1 MDQNTNNSFTSAPQ
15 GGDFS
20 DIIIPNA
27 YATKPKNKNLKKYMI
42 FGVIGLV
49 VLFLIGLIAKAI
61 FVDSRTMSKEEFIQ
75 LAQSDD
81 MMSVDGIENFFYA
94 IYKNDIEVEELFSD
108 EKYNLI
114 RKYEKSLKII
124 KDKLDKKQEISGDN
138 RSRNKYKGFRDE
150 FRSRYTIYVQ
160 AINLYGDFYYS
171 YKNLDIESISKYKNN
186 AEYSGFIEK
195 FEELIEQK
203 KKIKNLLE
211 EQKCIY
217 KNDKI
222 GISDYCVNQGR
233 VESSISDGIYN
244 SADIKK
250 VFYFIYDIDNYDERD
265 NLTVYADNLSN
276 ELR

>member
-27 YATKPKNKNLKKYMI
+27 YATKPKGKNLKKYVI
-42 FGVIGLV
+42 FGAIGAV
-49 VLFLIGLIAKAI
+49 ALILISLIVKAI
-61 FVDSRTMSKEEFIQ
+61 FVDSRTMSKQEFIQ

-250 VFYFIYDIDNYDERD
+250 VFYFIFDIDNYDERD

>member
-1 MDQNTNNSFTSAPQ
+1 MDQNTNNSFTSVPQ

-27 YATKPKNKNLKKYMI
+27 YATKPKGKNLKKYVI
-42 FGVIGLV
+42 FGAIGAV
-49 VLFLIGLIAKAI
+49 ALILISLIVKAI
-61 FVDSRTMSKEEFIQ
+61 FVDSRTMSKQEFIQ

-250 VFYFIYDIDNYDERD
+250 VFYFIFDIDNYDERD

>member
-1 MDQNTNNSFTSAPQ
+1 MNQNTNKSFTSAPQ

-27 YATKPKNKNLKKYMI
+27 YATKPKGKNLKKYVI
-42 FGVIGLV
+42 FGAIGAV
-49 VLFLIGLIAKAI
+49 ALILISLIVKAI
-61 FVDSRTMSKEEFIQ
+61 FVDSRTMSKQEFIQ

-250 VFYFIYDIDNYDERD
+250 VFYFIFDIDNYDERD

>member
-27 YATKPKNKNLKKYMI
+27 YVAKPKNKNLKKYLV
-42 FGVIGLV
+42 FGVIGV
-49 VLFLIGLIAKAI
+49 VLLAVIGFLAKAI
-61 FVDSRTMSKEEFIQ
+61 FVDPRTMSKQEFIQ

-108 EKYNLI
+108 EKYNIIL
-114 RKYEKSLKII
+114 KYEKSLKII
-124 KDKLDKKQEISGDN
+124 KDKLDKKQEISGDSH
-138 RSRNKYKGFRDE
+138 SRKKYKNFRDE
-150 FRSRYTIYVQ
+150 FGSRYTIYTR
-160 AINLYGDFYYS
+160 AIKLYGDFYHI
-171 YKNLDIESISKYKNN
+171 YKNLDIKSISRYENN
-186 AEYSGFIEK
+186 TEYEGFLKK

-203 KKIKNLLE
+203 GKIKKLLE

-217 KNDKI
+217 EKGKI
-222 GISDYCVNQGR
+222 GVSDYCINQSKI
-233 VESSISDGIYN
+233 ESSIIDSIND
-244 SADIKK
+244 SVDIKK
-250 VFYFIYDIDNYDERD
+250 VFYFIYDVDNYEERD
-265 NLTVYADNLSN
+265 NLTIYADNLSN

>member
-27 YATKPKNKNLKKYMI
+27 YAAKPKGKNLKKYI
-42 FGVIGLV
+42 VFGVIGAVALILV
-49 VLFLIGLIAKAI
+49 SLIVKTI

-94 IYKNDIEVEELFSD
+94 IYENDMEVEELFSD

-150 FRSRYTIYVQ
+150 FRNRYTIYVQ

-171 YKNLDIESISKYKNN
+171 YKNLDMESINKYKNN
-186 AEYSGFIEK
+186 TEYSGFIEK

-250 VFYFIYDIDNYDERD
+250 VFYFIYDVDNYDERD

>member
-1 MDQNTNNSFTSAPQ
+1 MDQNTNKSFTSAPQ

-27 YATKPKNKNLKKYMI
+27 YATKPKNKNLKKYLV
-42 FGVIGLV
+42 FGVVGLLA
-49 VLFLIGLIAKAI
+49 LFLISLIVKTI
-61 FVDSRTMSKEEFIQ
+61 FVDSRTMSKQEFIQ

-250 VFYFIYDIDNYDERD
+250 VFYFIFDIDNYDERD

>member
-27 YATKPKNKNLKKYMI
+27 YATKPKGKNLKKYVV
-42 FGVIGLV
+42 FGVIGAV
-49 VLFLIGLIAKAI
+49 ALILISLIVKTI

-233 VESSISDGIYN
+233 VESYISDGIYN